1 MLKRIL
7 GLIGWLGV
15 ALVLAAVAMRF
26 LAPERQQIINY
37 LAIGGLVATLLYLLS
52 QWRDIVRS
60 FSERNVQY
68 GSLAIGS
75 IVLVLGIIVAVNWIS
90 TRQNKRWDLTSNRQ
104 YSLSD
109 QTRKVLADLDAPVQ
123 VKVFDSSDGFFRFR
137 EVLEEYEYE
146 SSQLQVEYV
155 DLVKQPGMAERY
167 EITQPGTIVFERDG
181 RREKVTSTDEQQLTN
196 ALIKVVE
203 GRQPKVYF
211 VYGHGE
217 RDTTASDRG
226 GFASA
231 AEQLRSSNFI
241 VERLAL
247 AQNPEVPADADVV
260 VIAGP
265 ENDYLPAEIDSLSAY
280 LRRGGH
286 VLLMLDPPATADASP
301 LPNLVA
307 FAGDWGIEAGN
318 NVVVDVSGVGRAFQA
333 GPEVPIALS
342 YPPHAITDRFEQM
355 TAYSVARSIRPVA
368 EGADGRFA
376 QSFVETGPNSWAESD
391 IRTLMTTGQVQRN
404 LDAGDMPG
412 PVSLGAAVS
421 APAEEPVTEAQAES
435 DDADIADGADGAD
448 DDAPKPQARLA
459 VLGDSDFAANW
470 MLGFQGNRDMFL
482 NVVSWLS
489 LQENLIAIRPKAPDD
504 RRITVTA
511 DQQTRIRWLSLFVIP
526 GLLFAAGVRTWW
538 KRR

>member
-75 IVLVLGIIVAVNWIS
+75 ILLVLGIIVAVNWIS
-90 TRQNKRWDLTSNRQ
+90 TRQNKRWDLTSNQQ
-104 YSLSD
+104 YSLSE

-123 VKVFDSSDGFFRFR
+123 VKVFDNSDGFFRFR
-137 EVLEEYEYE
+137 DVLEEYEYG
-146 SSQLQVEYV
+146 SGQLSVEYV
-155 DLVKQPGMAERY
+155 DIVKQPSVAERY
-167 EITQPGTIVFERDG
+167 EITQPGTIVFERAG
-181 RREKVTSTDEQQLTN
+181 RTEKVTTTDEQQLTN

-217 RDTTASDRG
+217 RDTTASDRA

-231 AEQLRSSNFI
+231 AEQLRTSNF
-241 VERLAL
+241 VVDRLAL
-247 AQNPEVPADADVV
+247 AQDPNVPADADVV

-265 ENDYLPAEIDSLSAY
+265 ENDYLPAEIDALSAY

-286 VLLMLDPPATADASP
+286 VLLLLDPPATADAQP
-301 LPNLVA
+301 LTNLVA
-307 FAGDWGIEAGN
+307 FAAAWGIEAGS
-318 NVVVDVSGVGRAFQA
+318 NVVVDVSGVGRAFNA

-355 TAYSVARSIRPVA
+355 TAYSVARSIRPA
-368 EGADGRFA
+368 AGDANGRTA
-376 QSFVETGPNSWAESD
+376 QSFVETSPNSWAESD
-391 IRTLMTTGQVQRN
+391 VRTLMSTGQVQRN
-404 LDAGDMPG
+404 LEAGDMAG
-412 PVSLGAAVS
+412 PISLGAAVS
-421 APAEEPVTEAQAES
+421 AAAEEPPAPEAAGDAADAE
-435 DDADIADGADGAD
+435 AGAGNDEEET
-448 DDAPKPQARLA
+448 PQPQARLA
-459 VLGDSDFAANW
+459 VMGDSDFAANW

-511 DQQTRIRWLSLFVIP
+511 DQQTRIRWLSLFIIP

>member
-75 IVLVLGIIVAVNWIS
+75 ILLVLGIIVAVNWIS
-90 TRQNKRWDLTSNRQ
+90 TRQNKRWDLTSNQQ
-104 YSLSD
+104 YSLSE
-109 QTRKVLADLDAPVQ
+109 QTRKVLSDLDAPVQ
-123 VKVFDSSDGFFRFR
+123 VKVFDNGDGFFRFR
-137 EVLEEYEYE
+137 DVLEEYEYG
-146 SSQLQVEYV
+146 SSQLSVEYI
-155 DLVKQPGMAERY
+155 DIVKQPSVAERY
-167 EITQPGTIVFERDG
+167 EITQPGTIVFERAG
-181 RREKVTSTDEQQLTN
+181 RTEKVTTTDEQQLTN

-217 RDTTASDRG
+217 RDTTASDRA

-231 AEQLRSSNFI
+231 AEQLRTSNF
-241 VERLAL
+241 VVDRLAL
-247 AQNPEVPADADVV
+247 AQDPNVPADADVV
-260 VIAGP
+260 IIAGP
-265 ENDYLPAEIDSLSAY
+265 ENDYLPAEIDALSAY

-286 VLLMLDPPATADASP
+286 VLLLLDPPATADAP
-301 LPNLVA
+301 ALTNLVA
-307 FAGDWGIEAGN
+307 FAAAWGIEAGT
-318 NVVVDVSGVGRAFQA
+318 NVVVDVSGVGRAFNA

-355 TAYSVARSIRPVA
+355 TAYSVARSIRPA
-368 EGADGRFA
+368 AGDASGRTA
-376 QSFVETGPNSWAESD
+376 QSFVETSPNSWAESD
-391 IRTLMTTGQVQRN
+391 VRTLMTTGQVQRN
-404 LDAGDMPG
+404 LEAGDIAG
-412 PVSLGAAVS
+412 PISLGAAVS
-421 APAEEPVTEAQAES
+421 AAAEDAPAAEAAPADS
-435 DDADIADGADGAD
+435 TPDDAGAETGDEA
-448 DDAPKPQARLA
+448 PQAQTRLA
-459 VLGDSDFAANW
+459 VMGDSDFAANW

-511 DQQTRIRWLSLFVIP
+511 DQQTRIRWLSLFIIP